1 MRIEGHGAG
10 TAESSRSPHSS
21 SQLLRLVVIG
31 VSGCGKTT
39 LAQQLAQNLSLPH
52 VELDALYWEEKWQP
66 ASRPVFRGRVQAAT
80 AEEAWVVDGNYS
92 QSRDIVWSRATDLV
106 WLDYGLTPVM
116 GRVIRRTARRLIS
129 QQELWNGNRE
139 SLRNIF
145 GRNSI
150 IWYAFTSHRR
160 HRKKYIALLNGE
172 DFRHMN
178 VYRFN
183 RPQEASRWLQSLLQ
197 PNSAAPQ

>member
-1 MRIEGHGAG
+1 MRNTGIGAR
-10 TAESSRSPHSS
+10 TVESSRSPHSS
-21 SQLLRLVVIG
+21 SQPLRLVVIG

-80 AEEAWVVDGNYS
+80 AEESWVVDGNYS

-106 WLDYGLTPVM
+106 WLDYGLIPVM
-116 GRVIRRTARRLIS
+116 ARVIWRTARRLIT

-139 SLRNIF
+139 SLGITF

-160 HRKKYIALLNGE
+160 HRKKYLALLNGGE
-172 DFRHMN
+172 FKHMN

-197 PNSAAPQ
+197 PNTAAPQ

>member
-1 MRIEGHGAG
+1 MR
-10 TAESSRSPHSS
+10 TESLGVRTGVCSRFPHSP
-21 SQLLRLVVIG
+21 SQPLRLVVIG
-31 VSGCGKTT
+31 VSGCGKTM

-92 QSRDIVWSRATDLV
+92 QSRDIVWSRATGLV
-106 WLDYGLTPVM
+106 WLDYGLIPVM
-116 GRVIRRTARRLIS
+116 CRVIWRTAKRLLS

-139 SLRNIF
+139 SLRSIF
-145 GRNSI
+145 GRSSI
-150 IWYAFTSHRR
+150 VWYAFTSHRR
-160 HRKKYIALLNGE
+160 HRKKYLALLEGE
-172 DFRHMN
+172 EFKHIK

-197 PNSAAPQ
+197 SNTAAP

>member
-1 MRIEGHGAG
+1 MRTDRHGVR
-10 TAESSRSPHSS
+10 TFCSSHSPHSS
-21 SQLLRLVVIG
+21 SRPLRLVVIG
-31 VSGCGKTT
+31 VSGSGKTT
-39 LAQQLAQNLSLPH
+39 LAQQLAQSLSLPH
-52 VELDALYWEEKWQP
+52 VELDALYWERKWQP

-106 WLDYGLTPVM
+106 WLDYGLIPVM
-116 GRVIRRTARRLIS
+116 CRVILRTAWRLIS
-129 QQELWNGNRE
+129 QKELWNGNRE
-139 SLRNIF
+139 SFRNIF

-160 HRKKYIALLNGE
+160 HRRKYLTILDGE
-172 DFRHMN
+172 EFRHMN

-183 RPQEASRWLQSLLQ
+183 SPRDASRWLQSLLQ
-197 PNSAAPQ
+197 PNTAAPQ

>member
-1 MRIEGHGAG
+1 MRNTGNRAR
-10 TAESSRSPHSS
+10 TVESSRFPHSS
-21 SQLLRLVVIG
+21 SQPRRLVVSG

-39 LAQQLAQNLSLPH
+39 LAQQLAQILSLPH

-80 AEEAWVVDGNYS
+80 AEESWVVDGNYS

-116 GRVIRRTARRLIS
+116 ARVIWRTARRLIT

-139 SLRNIF
+139 SLGNIF

-160 HRKKYIALLNGE
+160 HRKKYLALLNGGE
-172 DFRHMN
+172 FRHMN

-183 RPQEASRWLQSLLQ
+183 RPQEASRWLQSLRQ
-197 PNSAAPQ
+197 PNTAAPQ